1 MEGKVKKAFPGGN
14 TSQGSYSFFDYI
26 IPENVKR
33 VFCLKGGPGVGKSS
47 LMKKIYKEFLH
58 RGYDIDLYHCPS
70 DPSSLDGLVIKKL
83 GVVLMDATA
92 PHTMDPKLPGA
103 LDEIINLGDY
113 WNTEELEK
121 NKQEISVY
129 DKDISNSFKR
139 AFKFLKSAEPIFRD
153 IEEKYSDC
161 MDYGKVNLVTEE
173 FIKRLFDGVKS
184 TGNLKREKHLFG
196 SAITP
201 VGCLDY
207 TENILKDVNKVY
219 YLAGE
224 IGTGKTTLL
233 NKVYKKAIE
242 KGLNVEVYHYPLIP
256 EKIETVLL
264 TDLDIGITISTT
276 FKEEETI
283 DLNQFLNREKLLK
296 YEEDIK
302 FDEKV
307 LDDLICW
314 AVLNLKRAKSKH
326 DIIESYYSPNMR
338 FDEVGKLRDK
348 LIKRILKYE
357 ENL

>member
-196 SAITP
+196 SEARIT
-201 VGCLDY
+201 
-207 TENILKDVNKVY
+207 
-219 YLAGE
+219 
-224 IGTGKTTLL
+224 
-233 NKVYKKAIE
+233 
-242 KGLNVEVYHYPLIP
+242 HY
-256 EKIETVLL
+256 
-264 TDLDIGITISTT
+264 
-276 FKEEETI
+276 
-283 DLNQFLNREKLLK
+283 Q
-296 YEEDIK
+296 
-302 FDEKV
+302 
-307 LDDLICW
+307 
-314 AVLNLKRAKSKH
+314 
-326 DIIESYYSPNMR
+326 
-338 FDEVGKLRDK
+338 
-348 LIKRILKYE
+348 
-357 ENL
+357 